1 MGQQAFW
8 GFRRRNGRAGVRNR
22 VVVLSIVGL
31 TASAARRVAAALPG
45 SLFVSAEVGRGQLG
59 EDAALYRRQLIG
71 LGCNPNAGAVL
82 VIGADRKSVDA
93 VAAGVRDG
101 GAAVAAGGLGG
112 GGGEAVALTPQGIRA
127 GAPPAPGKLR
137 PRRPPLPLA

>member
-1 MGQQAFW
+1 MGQEAFW

-22 VVVLSIVGL
+22 LVVLSIVGL
-31 TASAARRVAAALPG
+31 TAPAARRVAAALPG

-93 VAAGVRDG
+93 VAAGVREG
-101 GAAVAAGGLGG
+101 GGAVAAGLLGG
-112 GGGEAVALTPQGIRA
+112 VWGGGV
-127 GAPPAPGKLR
+127 APGG
-137 PRRPPLPLA
+137 PGVPGGGPPGPGGMPVC